1 MPEAI
6 GRASA
11 AGAGAEQGAGP
22 EQGAGKPLEVA
33 ATVREA
39 LPNALYR
46 VELVNGSRGALVAH
60 VAGDSS
66 LLRLRPGDPVVV
78 EIAPYDAG
86 RGRIVR
92 RR

>member
-1 MPEAI
+1 MPEALRPL
-6 GRASA
+6 GGERDT
-11 AGAGAEQGAGP
+11 
-22 EQGAGKPLEVA
+22 LEVD

-39 LPNALYR
+39 LPNALFR
-46 VELVNGSRGALVAH
+46 VEVATEKRTSVTAH
-60 VAGDSS
+60 VAGESS
-66 LLRLRPGDPVVV
+66 LLRLRPGDEVVV

>member
-1 MPEAI
+1 MPEP
-6 GRASA
+6 GRPVAKERDS
-11 AGAGAEQGAGP
+11 
-22 EQGAGKPLEVA
+22 LEVA

-39 LPNALYR
+39 LPNALFR
-46 VELVNGSRGALVAH
+46 VELATEKRTSVTAH
-60 VAGDSS
+60 VAGESS
-66 LLRLRPGDPVVV
+66 LLRLRPGDEVVV

>member
-1 MPEAI
+1 M
-6 GRASA
+6 A
-11 AGAGAEQGAGP
+11 AER
-22 EQGAGKPLEVA
+22 EPLCVE

-46 VELVNGSRGALVAH
+46 VELASGSRASLVAH
-60 VAGDSS
+60 VAGDAS
-66 LLRLRPGDPVVV
+66 LLRLRPGDRVFV

-92 RR
+92 RG